1 MRARPLICKLGNAFL
16 RGLLQGQNSQ
26 LTSLSVNRHRKLL
39 AQGLTQRWLNNCKTG
54 DFPGGSRRE
63 GSPREDLLHRRV
75 HAGPQPGKPR
85 HLDLLVGAHRL
96 GPLPSRPPPLKDGAD
111 DQPRS
116 SAVTTTAVTGT
127 EGSQGSTGKG
137 HAKLARGGGGGS
149 KTPDAGGWTRRRAG
163 SEADQAPRESCAS
176 RLCDV
181 DWTRGLT
188 SGGDYR
194 ALRKEQEVCL
204 RRGRAHRRTLSLPSA
219 QAPASCLL
227 FPRGRCRQ
235 SPQTAAA
242 FGFAETTYIA

>member
-63 GSPREDLLHRRV
+63 GSTREDLLHRRV

-116 SAVTTTAVTGT
+116 SAVTTTVVTGT

-137 HAKLARGGGGGS
+137 HAKLARGGGGGVQDS
-149 KTPDAGGWTRRRAG
+149 RRR
-163 SEADQAPRESCAS
+163 
-176 RLCDV
+176 RLDSAQSGL
-181 DWTRGLT
+181 RGRPGPKGIMCGP
-188 SGGDYR
+188 S
-194 ALRKEQEVCL
+194 L
-204 RRGRAHRRTLSLPSA
+204 RRGLDTRTRIRR
-219 QAPASCLL
+219 
-227 FPRGRCRQ
+227 
-235 SPQTAAA
+235 
-242 FGFAETTYIA
+242 